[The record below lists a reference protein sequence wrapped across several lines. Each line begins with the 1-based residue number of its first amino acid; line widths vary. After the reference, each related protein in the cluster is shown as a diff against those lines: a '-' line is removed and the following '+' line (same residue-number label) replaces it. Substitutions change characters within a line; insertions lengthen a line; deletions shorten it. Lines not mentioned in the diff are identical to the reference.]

1 MQNIVLFAGNEMCR
15 TMFAD
20 LSNKSDFI
28 SFGDL
33 IYTKSLFIKW
43 IYKLHTSVK
52 INNVINL
59 PFKDIWARRFNPMR
73 RYKFS
78 DKETY
83 YIYLIS
89 PVFEYYPLQ
98 DFINLQKKYNVK
110 FILIMI
116 DTLETPSGSVVKK
129 SIGQLNYIRIYTF
142 DKEDAEKYSF
152 TFTNAMYSK
161 FNVSKKKQTKSDIY
175 FIGRDKG
182 RKEIIEKIYFKL
194 TQNNIDCD
202 FTINGL
208 DIKTTEPGIKHG
220 RGLTYKQIINE
231 IQETEC
237 IFEIIQKG
245 QKGVTLRYYEAVC
258 YNKKLLTNNP
268 DIFEYPYYNPDYMK
282 YYSDESDIDI
292 EWLKRKVSVDYHYRG
307 DFSPVNLI
315 I

>member
-20 LSNKSDFI
+20 LSNRYDFL

-33 IYTKSLFIKW
+33 IYTKSVFVKW

-52 INNVINL
+52 INNIINL
-59 PFKDIWARRFNPMR
+59 PFKDIWARWFNPMR

-89 PVFEYYPLQ
+89 PVFERYPLQ
-98 DFINLQKKYNVK
+98 DFIDLQNKYNVK

-129 SIGQLNYIRIYTF
+129 SLEQLNYIQIYTF

-161 FNVSKKKQTKSDIY
+161 LNVSKKKQTRSDIY

-194 TQNNIDCD
+194 TQNNVDCD

-208 DIKTTEPGIKHG
+208 DIKATQPGIKHG

-282 YYSDESDIDI
+282 YYSDESDIDV
-292 EWLKRKVSVDYHYRG
+292 EWLKRKVSVDYHYTG
-307 DFSPVNLI
+307 DFSPVNLVI
-315 I
+315 